1 MIDDPIKNKIKSA
14 LEPQVKRPP
23 HSAEAEQAI
32 LGGLVL
38 DNQVWDKVCSKLCE
52 EDFYRTDHR
61 LLYRAIGT
69 LARKNQP
76 FDVITLLDVLKS
88 LNQLNDVGGESYLFE
103 LANNTPSVTNVAAY
117 ADIVREKSVQ
127 RQLISIAAEIADLA
141 YNPSGREI
149 TEVLDIAESKIF
161 AVAAQTGIDL
171 GPTNIQPLLVKVV
184 EKIDTMYH
192 SSQTITGIAT
202 GLTDLD
208 NLTSGLQSSDFI
220 IVAGRP
226 SMGKTSLV
234 MNMAEHAA
242 IQHRKPVLVFSME
255 MPADSLAMRM
265 ISSLGRVEQSRI
277 RTGKLHEEDW
287 PRLTSAVHMLSEAPL
302 FIDDSPSLSP
312 VEVRTRARRLVK
324 EHGGLGLI
332 VVDYLQLM
340 RVPGFKADN
349 RTAEISEI
357 SRSLKSLAKELEVP
371 VVALSQLNRSLEQ
384 RHDKRPVMSDIRES
398 GAIEQDADLICFIY
412 RDEVYNS
419 ESNDKGVAE
428 IIIAKHRNGPIGRV
442 RVAFLGQYTRFEDL
456 AYSSYQG

>member
-52 EDFYRTDHR
+52 EYFYRTDHL

-242 IQHRKPVLVFSME
+242 IQYRKPVLIFSME

-340 RVPGFKADN
+340 RVPGFKAD
-349 RTAEISEI
+349 
-357 SRSLKSLAKELEVP
+357 K
-371 VVALSQLNRSLEQ
+371 
-384 RHDKRPVMSDIRES
+384 
-398 GAIEQDADLICFIY
+398 
-412 RDEVYNS
+412 
-419 ESNDKGVAE
+419 
-428 IIIAKHRNGPIGRV
+428 IG
-442 RVAFLGQYTRFEDL
+442 
-456 AYSSYQG
+456 